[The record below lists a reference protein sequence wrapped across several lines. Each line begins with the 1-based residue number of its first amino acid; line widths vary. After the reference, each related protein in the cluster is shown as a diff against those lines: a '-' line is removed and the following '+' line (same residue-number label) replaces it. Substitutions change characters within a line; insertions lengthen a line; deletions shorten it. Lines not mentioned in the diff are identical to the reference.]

1 LLYGSC
7 GFLVLSAS
15 SLARS
20 ICNLP
25 MDAYSSGMARL
36 TREELIRLV
45 HHIMTTSGCVVDVDA
60 LLGKLE
66 SNVPHPN
73 VSELIF
79 NPPSGKAM
87 TAEQIVDEALKQ

>member
-1 LLYGSC
+1 MLMANLNRDE
-7 GFLVLSAS
+7 LV
-15 SLARS
+15 
-20 ICNLP
+20 
-25 MDAYSSGMARL
+25 
-36 TREELIRLV
+36 RLV
-45 HHIMTTSGCVVDVDA
+45 QHIMTTSGCVVDVDA

-87 TAEQIVDEALKQ
+87 TAEEIVDEAFNPTS

>member
-1 LLYGSC
+1 MSK
-7 GFLVLSAS
+7 
-15 SLARS
+15 
-20 ICNLP
+20 
-25 MDAYSSGMARL
+25 L
-36 TREELIRLV
+36 TRDELIRLV
-45 HHIMTTSGCVVDVDA
+45 QHIMTTSGCIVDVDA

-87 TAEQIVDEALKQ
+87 TPEQIVDEALGHPANR